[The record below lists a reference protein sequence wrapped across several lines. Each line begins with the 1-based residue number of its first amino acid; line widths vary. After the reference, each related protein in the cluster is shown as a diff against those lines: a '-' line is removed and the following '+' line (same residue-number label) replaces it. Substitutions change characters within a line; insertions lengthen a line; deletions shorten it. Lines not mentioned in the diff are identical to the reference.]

1 MNLPEKS
8 VLCPYLAPKPSRSL
22 IAYLLGLH
30 AAALL
35 AAWLN
40 PLSVW
45 LKLPISLCVLMSL
58 WLTYNTQANSPEIA
72 GLQLKPDDTWL
83 LRFSKG
89 GDVEASLLGSSI
101 ANPWFV
107 LLYFKADSKQ
117 FSLLMPRDSLA
128 NEDYR
133 KLLVALK
140 VIRIGEGQVDSNRS
154 R

>member
-1 MNLPEKS
+1 MPEKS
-8 VLCPYLAPKPSRSL
+8 VLCPYLALKPSRSL
-22 IAYLLGLH
+22 IAFLLGLH

-35 AAWLN
+35 AAWSN

-45 LKLPISLCVLMSL
+45 LKLLISMCVLMSL
-58 WLTYNTQANSPEIA
+58 WLTYKTQSNSPEIA

-83 LRFSKG
+83 LHLSKG
-89 GDVEASLLGSSI
+89 GEVEASLLGSSI